1 MPSEC
6 FGSFEFL
13 ASCILGFFFSF
24 VRQNIAV
31 QAYMEL
37 TFALFFLDPDAAAQH
52 NAVKNTRDRYREFGH
67 CRVLN
72 RAKAK
77 SRDRAIP

>member
-1 MPSEC
+1 MPNEC
-6 FGSFEFL
+6 GGSFEFL
-13 ASCILGFFFSF
+13 ATCILGFFLSF

-52 NAVKNTRDRYREFGH
+52 NTVKNTRDHYRELGH
-67 CRVLN
+67 SRVFSLALAMSPN
-72 RAKAK
+72 Q
-77 SRDRAIP
+77 AIP